1 MMAVGAMSQ
10 VAEHG
15 AKKFCPCWATT
26 AEVTLV
32 TNFFGFLLVFL
43 FVFVVIFLVLV
54 L

>member
-26 AEVTLV
+26 AEVL
-32 TNFFGFLLVFL
+32 TNFFGFLLVFF
-43 FVFVVIFLVLV
+43 FVVVVIFLVLV